1 MVKMKIA
8 RDFRNFLDFSEKE
21 EIFLHGSV
29 VIGDDHECSN
39 IDLLVIFR
47 DKFQTKSKLYPE
59 VGDFLREK
67 GVYISVKFI
76 SPEEFYQMQNIHFF
90 SQIKKCR
97 CSSWMI
103 PPFSCLDLGKDSN
116 PFVSYLKIK
125 KKYVDAVGRAYHS
138 MFFVA
143 RAVLFQ

>member
-1 MVKMKIA
+1 
-8 RDFRNFLDFSEKE
+8 
-21 EIFLHGSV
+21 
-29 VIGDDHECSN
+29 
-39 IDLLVIFR
+39 
-47 DKFQTKSKLYPE
+47 
-59 VGDFLREK
+59 
-67 GVYISVKFI
+67 
-76 SPEEFYQMQNIHFF
+76 
-90 SQIKKCR
+90 
-97 CSSWMI
+97 MI